1 MRSLHLMIKPA
12 SGLCNMRCHYCFYAD
27 ETSKRETASYGLMS
41 RDTLSA
47 VLEHA
52 LAAVT
57 QECTIAFQGGEPTL
71 AGLDFFRYAVAEAKR
86 KNKNQARLHF
96 ALQTNGLLIDPQW
109 AAFFAENHF
118 LVGVSL
124 DGTKEVHDRN
134 RVDAAGR
141 GTFGRVTHAIETL
154 EQFGVDY
161 NILTVVTQNTVR
173 AYRSIHGFFRKKGY
187 HYQQFIPC
195 LDPLGEERGGSAWSL
210 TPELFETYLKTAF
223 DLWYQE
229 AMAGR
234 KQYHRYF
241 DNLLCML
248 NGQLPEACGMLGHC
262 TMQYVIEADGS
273 VYPCDFY
280 MLDGYCIGNLTEDTL
295 EAVDARRKELGFL
308 EQSLPV
314 EEKCRACRWFPL
326 CRGGCRRD
334 RDYFEKGIGLN
345 YFCPAYQGF
354 FEYAYPRLE
363 RLCRMMAR

>member
-1 MRSLHLMIKPA
+1 MR
-12 SGLCNMRCHYCFYAD
+12 
-27 ETSKRETASYGLMS
+27 
-41 RDTLSA
+41 
-47 VLEHA
+47 
-52 LAAVT
+52 
-57 QECTIAFQGGEPTL
+57 QGG
-71 AGLDFFRYAVAEAKR
+71 
-86 KNKNQARLHF
+86 
-96 ALQTNGLLIDPQW
+96 
-109 AAFFAENHF
+109 
-118 LVGVSL
+118 
-124 DGTKEVHDRN
+124 
-134 RVDAAGR
+134 

-280 MLDGYCIGNLTEDTL
+280 MLDGYCIGKLTEDTL

-314 EEKCRACRWFPL
+314 EEKCRVCRWFPL
-326 CRGGCRRD
+326 CRGGCR
-334 RDYFEKGIGLN
+334 
-345 YFCPAYQGF
+345 QGQ
-354 FEYAYPRLE
+354 RLF
-363 RLCRMMAR
+363 